1 MILESLKNADSV
13 AAIGERFAKAIAFL
27 RRPDLASLEN
37 GKYPIDGEAVFASV
51 QGYTTKP
58 YDQCVWE
65 AHRKYADVQYI
76 MSGVESFGYAPF
88 ETMRVVKEYDASK
101 DVMFLEG
108 KGIVIPVE
116 AGNLLVFAPHDVHR
130 PCIAAGDPMAIRK
143 VVVKVSVNA

>member
-1 MILESLKNADSV
+1 MILESLQNADGIS
-13 AAIGERFAKAIAFL
+13 ALGKRFAQAISFL
-27 RRPDLASLEN
+27 RRPDLMSLAD
-37 GKYPIDGEAVFASV
+37 GKYPIDGDAVFASV

-76 MSGVESFGYAPF
+76 MVGRESFGYAPI
-88 ETMRVVKEYDASK
+88 ETMRITKEYDPVK

-108 KGIVIPVE
+108 SGIVIPVE

-130 PCIAAGDPMAIRK
+130 PCIAADQPMAIRK
-143 VVVKVSVNA
+143 VVVKVAVA